1 MDNLRLKI
9 INQYFERK
17 ALHFKGHPEL
27 RSLNILSMEIMHLS
41 LGWATTG
48 ALVVQGIITE

>member
-1 MDNLRLKI
+1 MHLSLGWATTGALVVQGI
-9 INQYFERK
+9 IT
-17 ALHFKGHPEL
+17 EL